1 MQVVVEVDH
10 IFQVA
15 QQEQVE
21 LVAAVQVVQKVMK
34 DQMELLIQVAVQVEL
49 EMINQDNQRV
59 HLHKK
64 VVLVAVELW

>member
-1 MQVVVEVDH
+1 VVVEVDH

>member
-1 MQVVVEVDH
+1 MVVAEVDH

-15 QQEQVE
+15 QQEQVG

-34 DQMELLIQVAVQVEL
+34 DQMELLIQVVVQVEL
-49 EMINQDNQRV
+49 EMINQEVQRV

-64 VVLVAVELW
+64 VVLEVAELW

>member
-10 IFQVA
+10 IFQVV
-15 QQEQVE
+15 QQEQVG

-34 DQMELLIQVAVQVEL
+34 DQMELLIQVVVQVEL

-64 VVLVAVELW
+64 VVLEVAESW

>member
-1 MQVVVEVDH
+1 VVAEVDH

-15 QQEQVE
+15 QQEQVG

-34 DQMELLIQVAVQVEL
+34 DQMELLIQVVVQVEL

-64 VVLVAVELW
+64 VVLEVAESW

>member
-1 MQVVVEVDH
+1 VVVEVDH

-49 EMINQDNQRV
+49 EMINQEIQRV

-64 VVLVAVELW
+64 VVLEVAESW

>member
-1 MQVVVEVDH
+1 VVVEVDH

-49 EMINQDNQRV
+49 EMINQEIQRV